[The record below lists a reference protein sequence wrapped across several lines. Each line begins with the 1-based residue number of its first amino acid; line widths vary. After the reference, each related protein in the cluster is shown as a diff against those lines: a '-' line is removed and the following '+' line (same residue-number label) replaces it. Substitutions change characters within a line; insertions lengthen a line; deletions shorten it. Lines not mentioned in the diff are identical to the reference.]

1 MTAAI
6 VVPAVAADAADALVE
21 HDVAKYM
28 QPEAARFLPERP
40 SYLMTRCY
48 FGLSPLL
55 WSLATAVAMGV
66 TVLWNHRNRVKLMMF
81 AVTFVELWDYWIHL
95 FAAKKFRT
103 QQPLWLELGPRRD
116 RSEQVPLDL
125 QTIRKWLLVGTLLMI
140 VNLLLPA
147 LYSYMQDKYDTEIII
162 LLGTA
167 AVKLIA
173 LLAIVMPHIATTLMM
188 ELDVHH
194 LERDLEELR
203 TQDDDLRRQDRELK
217 NQEEEELRRQ
227 EEVRYQRLEMQ
238 ERVAERAQHLA
249 QLRAHHEQKC
259 RELVNRVKDFI
270 QLVKRAKVK
279 WKTFLRIHFGLEILP
294 PLAYILM
301 VIFVIFGVKPHPEV
315 LMVVSA
321 APLSMA
327 YLWLQV
333 LPLASFN
340 QKVEN
345 WKRLTEDNDI
355 YRILGQKE
363 KTIMFTVFRYRI
375 TWRKVRL
382 SILSL
387 AASMVIKQGRGLI
400 TAFLNALDGSKFN
413 VETAMESLVI

>member
-1 MTAAI
+1 MTVMAAG
-6 VVPAVAADAADALVE
+6 AADELVE
-21 HDVAKYM
+21 HDVAQYM
-28 QPEAARFLPERP
+28 HPEAARLLPERP
-40 SYLMTRCY
+40 SYLITRCY
-48 FGLSPLL
+48 YRLSPLL
-55 WSLATAVAMGV
+55 WSLATAVTMGA
-66 TVLWNHRNRVKLMMF
+66 VLWDHRNRVKLMMF
-81 AVTFVELWDYWIHL
+81 AVTFVELLDYFIHKY
-95 FAAKKFRT
+95 AARKFRKL
-103 QQPLWLELGPRRD
+103 PLWLLSGLAPPGQDQSEL
-116 RSEQVPLDL
+116 VPLDV
-125 QTIRKWLLVGTLLMI
+125 QTIRKWLLVGTLLMM

-147 LYSYMQDKYDTEIII
+147 LYSCTQEQYDTVIII
-162 LLGTA
+162 LLVTA

-173 LLAIVMPHIATTLMM
+173 LPAIVRPHIATTLMM

-194 LERDLEELR
+194 MERQLEELR
-203 TQDDDLRRQDRELK
+203 SQDGDLRR
-217 NQEEEELRRQ
+217 
-227 EEVRYQRLEMQ
+227 
-238 ERVAERAQHLA
+238 LA
-249 QLRAHHEQKC
+249 QLRDHEQRC

-270 QLVKRAKVK
+270 QLVKRAKGK

-301 VIFVIFGVKPHPEV
+301 VIFVIVGVKPHPEV

-340 QKVEN
+340 QKVED

-363 KTIMFTVFRYRI
+363 KTIMFTVFHYRI

-413 VETAMESLVI
+413 VETAMEALVT

>member
-6 VVPAVAADAADALVE
+6 VVPAVAADALVE

-140 VNLLLPA
+140 MNLLLPA

-203 TQDDDLRRQDRELK
+203 TQ
-217 NQEEEELRRQ
+217 EEELRRQ

-259 RELVNRVKDFI
+259 RELVSRVKDFI
-270 QLVKRAKVK
+270 QLVKRVKGK

-363 KTIMFTVFRYRI
+363 KTIKFTVFRYRI

-387 AASMVIKQGRGLI
+387 AASMVIKQGRGLL

>member
-140 VNLLLPA
+140 MNLLLPA

-203 TQDDDLRRQDRELK
+203 TQ
-217 NQEEEELRRQ
+217 EEELRRQ

-259 RELVNRVKDFI
+259 RELVSRVKDFI
-270 QLVKRAKVK
+270 QLVKRVKGK

-387 AASMVIKQGRGLI
+387 AASMVIKQGRGLL

>member
-1 MTAAI
+1 MP
-6 VVPAVAADAADALVE
+6 VGNSMV
-21 HDVAKYM
+21 
-28 QPEAARFLPERP
+28 LPR
-40 SYLMTRCY
+40 
-48 FGLSPLL
+48 
-55 WSLATAVAMGV
+55 
-66 TVLWNHRNRVKLMMF
+66 
-81 AVTFVELWDYWIHL
+81 
-95 FAAKKFRT
+95 
-103 QQPLWLELGPRRD
+103 
-116 RSEQVPLDL
+116 
-125 QTIRKWLLVGTLLMI
+125 
-140 VNLLLPA
+140 LLPA

-217 NQEEEELRRQ
+217 NQEEELRCQ
-227 EEVRYQRLEMQ
+227 EEVRYQRLAMQ

-259 RELVNRVKDFI
+259 RELVSRVKDFI
-270 QLVKRAKVK
+270 QLVKRVKGK

-363 KTIMFTVFRYRI
+363 KTIMF
-375 TWRKVRL
+375 
-382 SILSL
+382 L
-387 AASMVIKQGRGLI
+387 AASR
-400 TAFLNALDGSKFN
+400 
-413 VETAMESLVI
+413 

>member
-6 VVPAVAADAADALVE
+6 VVPAVAADALVE

-140 VNLLLPA
+140 MNLLLPA

-203 TQDDDLRRQDRELK
+203 TQ
-217 NQEEEELRRQ
+217 EEELRRQ

-259 RELVNRVKDFI
+259 RELVSRVKDFI
-270 QLVKRAKVK
+270 QLVKRVKGK

-387 AASMVIKQGRGLI
+387 AASMVIKQGRGLL

>member
-1 MTAAI
+1 MTAVI

-203 TQDDDLRRQDRELK
+203 TQ
-217 NQEEEELRRQ
+217 EEELRRQ

-259 RELVNRVKDFI
+259 RELVSRVKDFI
-270 QLVKRAKVK
+270 QLVKRVKGK

-363 KTIMFTVFRYRI
+363 KTIKFTVFRYRI

-387 AASMVIKQGRGLI
+387 AASMVIKQGRGLL